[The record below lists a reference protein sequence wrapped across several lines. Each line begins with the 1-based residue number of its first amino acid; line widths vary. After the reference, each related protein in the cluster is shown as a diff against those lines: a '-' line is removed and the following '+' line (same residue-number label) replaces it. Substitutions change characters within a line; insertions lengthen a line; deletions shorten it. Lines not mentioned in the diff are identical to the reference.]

1 MINQNSNFLI
11 VAGVNKAGTT
21 SLFSYLNQ
29 HPDLCGSSIK
39 ETCFFLPIR
48 YNESIEPVEKY
59 YQLFTQCKN
68 PKYFMESTPG
78 YFYGGQKLID
88 AIKQNLGNK
97 VKIVLVFR
105 DPVQRLLSFFKFQK
119 SRLNLEAHITLDE
132 YIKTCHSLE
141 TSHVH
146 TQSNNHLFGLEGGK
160 YAKYIEPW
168 LKAFDKN
175 IKIIFFENLKEN
187 PKTVLSELS
196 NWLGIDAQPF
206 EQITIEVENKTRS
219 FNNRFM
225 QKAALTVNHS
235 FEKFFRNNP
244 KLKKKLRNIYFS
256 FNEKAGSEKFDES
269 ILNELHLFYKPYNQN
284 LKQILIENSIEN
296 MPDWVNA

>member
-1 MINQNSNFLI
+1 MIDQKSNFLI

-48 YNESIEPVEKY
+48 YNETIEPIEKY

-68 PKYFMESTPG
+68 PAYFMESTPG

-88 AIKQNLGNK
+88 SIKQNLGDR

-132 YIKTCHSLE
+132 YIKTCHALE
-141 TSHVH
+141 KSHI
-146 TQSNNHLFGLEGGK
+146 QAQANNHLFGLEGGK
-160 YAKYIEPW
+160 YAHYIEPW
-168 LKAFDKN
+168 LKSFNKD
-175 IKIIFFENLKEN
+175 IKIIFFEHLKEN
-187 PKTVLSELS
+187 PKVVLAELS
-196 NWLGIDAQPF
+196 NWLGIDAKPF
-206 EQITIEVENKTRS
+206 EHITIEVENKTRN

-225 QKAALTVNHS
+225 QKAALTINHS

-244 KLKKKLRNIYFS
+244 NFKKKLRNLYFS
-256 FNEKAGSEKFDES
+256 FNEKSSSEKFDAS
-269 ILNELHLFYKPYNQN
+269 ILNELNEFYKPYNQN
-284 LKQILIENSIEN
+284 LKQILTANKIENL
-296 MPDWVNA
+296 PDWAM